1 MNDAVIPHSASY
13 RDPSGFI
20 FTCNGTL
27 YRQVNLSYKEQFDHF
42 VSCGGYE
49 QLVKNNLLLP
59 HEVIREN
66 LTGIDNWYLTLK
78 PEPVEFISYPYEWSF
93 SMLKDAALLTLQ
105 IMKKIIPLGMILKDA
120 TPANIQWHKGNLIFI
135 DTLSFEKFEEKPWIA
150 YRQFC
155 ESFLSPLL
163 LMHYV
168 KIPLHRLLIAYP
180 EGIPLNIT
188 RALLPGKSKF
198 SLPAYLHIHF
208 HAKISN
214 NKAGSKQQP
223 VKFSK
228 QKLLHL
234 IADLENFIKKLKLP
248 KTESAWS
255 SYYTE
260 AEERGSY
267 LREKKNIL
275 ESWIN
280 GTENVTQAIDLGSNN
295 GEFSKL
301 SGLKGIRTIATDFD
315 PNCIEELYSDLKRNN
330 LKNIQPLIIDL
341 SDPSPS
347 SGVNN
352 LERTSFLERAN
363 PDLVLALALIH
374 HLAIA
379 KNIPLPKIAFMFSL
393 LLKKKNSK
401 LIIEFI
407 PREDEKVQFLL
418 QNRKDIFE
426 NYTETGFL
434 QSFEK
439 YFSISLKQTIPDTK
453 RVLYKMEKK

>member
-1 MNDAVIPHSASY
+1 
-13 RDPSGFI
+13 
-20 FTCNGTL
+20 
-27 YRQVNLSYKEQFDHF
+27 
-42 VSCGGYE
+42 
-49 QLVKNNLLLP
+49 
-59 HEVIREN
+59 
-66 LTGIDNWYLTLK
+66 
-78 PEPVEFISYPYEWSF
+78 
-93 SMLKDAALLTLQ
+93 
-105 IMKKIIPLGMILKDA
+105 
-120 TPANIQWHKGNLIFI
+120 
-135 DTLSFEKFEEKPWIA
+135 
-150 YRQFC
+150 
-155 ESFLSPLL
+155 
-163 LMHYV
+163 MHYV

-280 GTENVTQAIDLGSNN
+280 GMENVTQAIDLGSNN

-426 NYTETGFL
+426 NYTEIGFL